1 MNIRAWTG
9 GAAGVLLLAVAGG
22 MVWRGA
28 TSPPELAFELSEP
41 ADDAPLPVPPIP
53 PRIATGPDYEH
64 CLAMLVP
71 DVDGAAEFAEAWQAR
86 GGGDGAAHCLALSR
100 IAQGDPAAGAAM
112 LETLAAG
119 SPAPDL
125 ARASLF
131 DQATQARLMIGDGP
145 HAAADAAQAL
155 ALAPDNPDLLVDGGI
170 AAGAVGQYEPAVGD
184 LSRALVL
191 DPSRVDALTSRAT
204 DYRHLGQLGRAQQD
218 VDRALGLDANNPEAL
233 LERGILR
240 QRRDDLAGA
249 RTDWE
254 RAARLAAGTPTAD
267 LAQQNIALLDAG
279 PDRR

>member
-1 MNIRAWTG
+1 MNIRLGIG
-9 GAAGVLLLAVAGG
+9 GAAGVLLLALAGSLAWHA
-22 MVWRGA
+22 MA
-28 TSPPELAFELSEP
+28 PPEARP
-41 ADDAPLPVPPIP
+41 AADMPDDPLPVPPIP
-53 PRIATGPDYEH
+53 PRIATGPDYDH

-71 DVDGAAEFAEAWQAR
+71 DPDGAANFAEAWQAR

-131 DQATQARLMIGDGP
+131 DQAAQARLMIGDGP
-145 HAAADAAQAL
+145 HAFADATQAL

-170 AAGAVGQYEPAVGD
+170 AAGDLGHYEQAIGD
-184 LSRALVL
+184 LSHALVL
-191 DPSRVDALTSRAT
+191 DPSRVDALTWRAA
-204 DYRHLGQLGRAQQD
+204 DYRHLNQLDRAQED
-218 VDRALGLDANNPEAL
+218 VDRALGLDPNNAEAL
-233 LERGILR
+233 LERGIIR
-240 QRRDDLAGA
+240 QRRHDLAGA

-254 RAARLAAGTPTAD
+254 RAARLAPDTPTAD

-279 PDRR
+279 PDQR